1 MPERVSREERVIS
14 MTIEKARQ
22 VKELLR
28 ESMEGNR
35 LPDEKDDRMEKV
47 SLKRPK
53 AENDKTKMENN
64 TGTHSGY
71 GKAGEMTQFKK
82 SEIIKSYLRYN
93 PSDNTYTLRM
103 NKGGPPTY
111 TRDNINFGLNS
122 LGLTLAQASGNS
134 QSAEHLE
141 MFLNRNNGGYSIPQ
155 QNIKNILNKKYGL
168 NL

>member
-35 LPDEKDDRMEKV
+35 LPDEKDNRMEKV

-53 AENDKTKMENN
+53 AEKDKTKMENN

-71 GKAGEMTQFKK
+71 GKAGETTQFKK
-82 SEIIKSYLRYN
+82 MDMTVGDGYAKDLGDSVQFGRYEDRDKNIVVGKSALRSILERYN
-93 PSDNTYTLRM
+93 KEERAKKGLPPLERLTQITMSSGPTDDFMKFLRKIF
-103 NKGGPPTY
+103 NY
-111 TRDNINFGLNS
+111 
-122 LGLTLAQASGNS
+122 
-134 QSAEHLE
+134 H
-141 MFLNRNNGGYSIPQ
+141 
-155 QNIKNILNKKYGL
+155 
-168 NL
+168 